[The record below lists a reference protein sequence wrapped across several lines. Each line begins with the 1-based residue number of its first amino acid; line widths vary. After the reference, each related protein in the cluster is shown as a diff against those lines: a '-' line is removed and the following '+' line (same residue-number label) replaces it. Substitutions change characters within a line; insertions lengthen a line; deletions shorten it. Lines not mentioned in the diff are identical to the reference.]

1 MWAACTDNW
10 TAYALQLAFPCNA
23 FGKQEPGSCS
33 EIQHFA
39 EEHFNATFPIF
50 NKVCSGGLY
59 GALCC

>member
-1 MWAACTDNW
+1 MAVCTDNR
-10 TAYALQLAFPCNA
+10 TPYAVQLAFPCNA

-50 NKVCSGGLY
+50 NKVCFGVL
-59 GALCC
+59 